1 MRKSTFILILLLSIF
16 NNVELKENIL
26 LKMKE
31 EVAEEEPILKTNLS
45 ILRNEASKVA
55 RNLFGISWD
64 FSKTLFD
71 QQIVIHLGNPTIY
84 AKLTSKCNLS
94 KGSNDA
100 FFQIKGGV
108 VVNEQGTKVNLS
120 QSSINYAG
128 KFLNLNFNTM
138 TATLTKKLKGA
149 TTDGT
154 ISFSFSGNQVQISV
168 TITKTKSFSGLE
180 CDGTVTFIIKPGVIR
195 PKPGVTPAPAFNA
208 QAIES
213 AAKTVATGGIIAV
226 GAVILFKLLKGVA
239 GFVAGGPVGALIGV
253 AT

>member
-1 MRKSTFILILLLSIF
+1 MRKSTFILILVLSIF

-45 ILRNEASKVA
+45 ILRTEASKVA
-55 RNLFGISWD
+55 KNLFGISVD
-64 FSKTLFD
+64 FSKTVFD
-71 QQIVIHLGNPTIY
+71 QQIVIHLGNPTIT

-108 VVNEQGTKVNLS
+108 VVNEQGTKVTLS
-120 QSSINYAG
+120 QTNINYAG

-168 TITKTKSFSGLE
+168 TIAKTKSFSGLE
-180 CDGTVTFIIKPGVIR
+180 CDGTVTFIIKPGTSR
-195 PKPGVTPAPAFNA
+195 PQPGVTAAPAFNA
-208 QAIES
+208 EAIES

-253 AT
+253 AI